1 MQTKIFLLAHQD
13 DEIAIF
19 NHIKNSVQSNNK
31 TLIIYATNGRIKKKE
46 NSEIIKKRELESSYV
61 LRKIGVKKKN
71 IIFLGKKLNI
81 NSYELHLKLD
91 LVYKKLNLLINKIQ
105 GKIIIYTHSWEG
117 GNMDHDS
124 CYIIILKLMNKF
136 PRVIKAFQF
145 AMYNSNKMLLKFYKA
160 FSPIKNNGPLVKLDI
175 NFKEKIRFIC
185 LLFSYK
191 SQLKIWIG
199 LYPVLILNILS
210 NNYGYLQQIKKKKL
224 LNKPH
229 GNELW
234 YEKRKFGSYNENK
247 LLFLKFLK

>member
-1 MQTKIFLLAHQD
+1 
-13 DEIAIF
+13 
-19 NHIKNSVQSNNK
+19 
-31 TLIIYATNGRIKKKE
+31 
-46 NSEIIKKRELESSYV
+46 
-61 LRKIGVKKKN
+61 
-71 IIFLGKKLNI
+71 
-81 NSYELHLKLD
+81 
-91 LVYKKLNLLINKIQ
+91 
-105 GKIIIYTHSWEG
+105 
-117 GNMDHDS
+117 
-124 CYIIILKLMNKF
+124 MNKF

>member
-1 MQTKIFLLAHQD
+1 METKIFLLAHQD

-19 NHIKNSVQSNNK
+19 NHIKNSLQSNNK

-46 NSEIIKKRELESSYV
+46 NSEIIEKRELESSYV

-81 NSYELHLKLD
+81 NSYELHLNLD
-91 LVYKKLNLLINKIQ
+91 IVYKKLNSLIKKIQ
-105 GKIIIYTHSWEG
+105 GKIIIYTNSWEG

-124 CYIIILKLMNKF
+124 CYIITLKLMSKF

-175 NFKEKIRFIC
+175 NFKEKIKFIC

-199 LYPVLILNILS
+199 LYPFLILNILS
-210 NNYGYLQQIKKKKL
+210 NNYGYLQQIKRKKL
-224 LNKPH
+224 LKKPH

-234 YEKRKFGSYNENK
+234 YEKRKFGSYNKNK
-247 LLFLKFLK
+247 LLFLKFLT